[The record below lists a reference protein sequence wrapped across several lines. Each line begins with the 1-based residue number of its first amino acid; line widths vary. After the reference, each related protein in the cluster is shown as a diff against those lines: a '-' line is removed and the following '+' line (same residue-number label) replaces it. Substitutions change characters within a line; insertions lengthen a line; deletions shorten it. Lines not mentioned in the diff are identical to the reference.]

1 MGIIKLEKVNK
12 RYGEKVVLKD
22 LSLEIDKGEMVAFIG
37 NSGKGKTTIMNIIGL
52 LESFDSGKLI
62 IDGEENISVN
72 SKKANLNLRNKISY
86 LFQNFALVENKTV
99 SFNLEIA
106 TKYLKKSKSE
116 KKALIEEAL
125 EKVNLKG
132 LENKKV
138 YQLSGGEQQRV
149 SIARVLIKDSK
160 IVLADEPTGSLDTLN
175 RDMVF
180 KHLKDIN
187 SKGKTIVIVTH
198 DLELAKMC
206 DRIIKI

>member
-1 MGIIKLEKVNK
+1 MGIIKFEKVNK

-22 LSLEIDKGEMVAFIG
+22 LSLEIDKGEMVALIG

-62 IDGEENISVN
+62 IDGEENISIN

-116 KKALIEEAL
+116 KRALIEEAL

-180 KHLKDIN
+180 KHLKDMN

>member
-22 LSLEIDKGEMVAFIG
+22 LSLEIDKGEMVALIG

-106 TKYLKKSKSE
+106 TKYLKKPKSE

-180 KHLKDIN
+180 KHLKDMN

>member
-22 LSLEIDKGEMVAFIG
+22 LSLEIDKGEMVALIG

-180 KHLKDIN
+180 KHLKDMN

>member
-22 LSLEIDKGEMVAFIG
+22 LSLEIDKGEMVALIG

-62 IDGEENISVN
+62 IDGEENISIN

-132 LENKKV
+132 LEDKKV

-149 SIARVLIKDSK
+149 SIARVLLKDSK

-180 KHLKDIN
+180 KHLKDMN